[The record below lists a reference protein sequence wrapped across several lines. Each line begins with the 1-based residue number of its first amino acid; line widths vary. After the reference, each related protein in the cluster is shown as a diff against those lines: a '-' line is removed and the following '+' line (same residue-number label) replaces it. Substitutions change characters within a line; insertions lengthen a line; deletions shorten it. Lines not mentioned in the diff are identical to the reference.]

1 MVRKMKFDEVKDRR
15 GTYCTQWDYVKD
27 RFGKDD
33 LLPFTIS
40 DMDLESPK
48 EIVDALIKRIN
59 HRIFG
64 YSRWNHDD
72 FKNSIEGWYNRRF
85 NFQIDKEWIVYSPSV
100 IYAVSKFIEMKSEK
114 GDGVLINTPGYDGF
128 FKVIEDNDRKL
139 LTSSLKKVKNSY
151 EIDFD
156 DFELKCREAKIF
168 LLCSP
173 HNPTGKVWT
182 EEELKRMIEI
192 CKKYNVFIISDE
204 IHMDIIYNGKHQPIL
219 SQAGDYIEN
228 IVLCT
233 SASKTFNI
241 PALCGSYL
249 FITNQKDKDEFLR
262 ILKNR
267 DALSSPSILAVIAT
281 ITAYNECGYWVDE
294 LVKYTESNIKYV
306 KEYLEKNNFKFL
318 EILYEDVFWNIET
331 IFSTEKIKF
340 IDKRYYYYRVNR
352 DDSIMKLTKE
362 IKGKNIEEFKKKQE
376 NSYKVIYENIE
387 KFTTTRKN
395 NLSIGRILY
404 LLLEKERW
412 QVKIDG
418 NIFVKEID
426 ESIRFNFKR
435 LKKEEVEVLLKKF
448 KELLESKETRK
459 INGMSLLDKFYW
471 RNKVITLN
479 LIRKIIKKKL
489 FK

>member
-1 MVRKMKFDEVKDRR
+1 MKFDEVKDRR

-59 HRIFG
+59 HKIFG

-72 FKNSIEGWYNRRF
+72 FKNSIEGWYNKRF
-85 NFQIDKEWIVYSPSV
+85 DFQINKEWIVYSPSV
-100 IYAVSKFIEMKSEK
+100 IYAISKFIEMKSEK

-128 FKVIEDNDRKL
+128 FKVIIDNDRKL
-139 LTSSLKKVKNSY
+139 LTSSLKKVENSY

-156 DFELKCREAKIF
+156 DFELKCKEAKIF

-182 EEELKRMIEI
+182 EKELKKMIEI

-204 IHMDIIYNGKHQPIL
+204 IHMDIIYKGKHHPVL

-249 FITNQKDKDEFLR
+249 FITNQKDRDEFLR

-281 ITAYNECGYWVDE
+281 ITAYNKCEYWVNE
-294 LVKYTESNIKYV
+294 LVKYTENNIKYV
-306 KEYLEKNNFKFL
+306 KKYLEKNIPSLKCEVPQGSYFAW
-318 EILYEDVFWNIET
+318 ID
-331 IFSTEKIKF
+331 FS
-340 IDKRYYYYRVNR
+340 
-352 DDSIMKLTKE
+352 KLG
-362 IKGKNIEEFKKKQE
+362 ISNEEFQKNLIDIGGIAIMPGLTYGEEGRYFIRLNVGCSIKKVEEGLQR
-376 NSYKVIYENIE
+376 IE
-387 KFTTTRKN
+387 KTVKYIENRN
-395 NLSIGRILY
+395 N
-404 LLLEKERW
+404 
-412 QVKIDG
+412 
-418 NIFVKEID
+418 
-426 ESIRFNFKR
+426 
-435 LKKEEVEVLLKKF
+435 
-448 KELLESKETRK
+448 
-459 INGMSLLDKFYW
+459 
-471 RNKVITLN
+471 
-479 LIRKIIKKKL
+479 
-489 FK
+489 

>member
-1 MVRKMKFDEVKDRR
+1 MKFDEVKDRR

-48 EIVDALIKRIN
+48 EIVEALIKRIN
-59 HRIFG
+59 HKIFG

-85 NFQIDKEWIVYSPSV
+85 DFQINKEWIVYSPSV
-100 IYAVSKFIEMKSEK
+100 IYAISKFIEMKSKK
-114 GDGVLINTPGYDGF
+114 GDGILIHTPGYDGF
-128 FKVIEDNDRKL
+128 FKVIVDNDRKL
-139 LTSSLKKVKNSY
+139 LTSPLKKVKESY

-156 DFELKCREAKIF
+156 DFELKCKKAKIF

-173 HNPTGKVWT
+173 HNPTGRVWT
-182 EEELKRMIEI
+182 EKELEKMIKI

-204 IHMDIIYNGKHQPIL
+204 IHMDIIYRGKHHPVL
-219 SQAGDYIEN
+219 SQSGDYIEN

-249 FITNQKDKDEFLR
+249 FVTNQKDRDEFLR

-281 ITAYNECGYWVDE
+281 ITAYNKCEYWVNE

-306 KEYLEKNNFKFL
+306 KEYLEKNIPVLKCEVPQGSYFAW
-318 EILYEDVFWNIET
+318 ID
-331 IFSTEKIKF
+331 FS
-340 IDKRYYYYRVNR
+340 
-352 DDSIMKLTKE
+352 KLG
-362 IKGKNIEEFKKKQE
+362 ISNEEFQ
-376 NSYKVIYENIE
+376 
-387 KFTTTRKN
+387 R
-395 NLSIGRILY
+395 NLIDIGGVAIMPGLTYGEEGRY
-404 LLLEKERW
+404 
-412 QVKIDG
+412 
-418 NIFVKEID
+418 F
-426 ESIRFNFKR
+426 IRFN
-435 LKKEEVEVLLKKF
+435 VGC
-448 KELLESKETRK
+448 S
-459 INGMSLLDKFYW
+459 
-471 RNKVITLN
+471 
-479 LIRKIIKKKL
+479 IKKVEEGLQRIEKAV
-489 FK
+489 KHIENKNI

>member
-1 MVRKMKFDEVKDRR
+1 MKFDEVKDRR

-59 HRIFG
+59 HKIFG

-72 FKNSIEGWYNRRF
+72 FKNSIEGWYNKRF
-85 NFQIDKEWIVYSPSV
+85 DFQINKEWIVYSPSV
-100 IYAVSKFIEMKSEK
+100 IYAISKFIEMKSEK

-128 FKVIEDNDRKL
+128 FKVIIDNDRKL
-139 LTSSLKKVKNSY
+139 LTSSLKKVENSY

-156 DFELKCREAKIF
+156 DFELKCKEAKIF

-182 EEELKRMIEI
+182 EKELKKMIEI

-204 IHMDIIYNGKHQPIL
+204 IHMDIIYKGKHHPVL

-249 FITNQKDKDEFLR
+249 FITNQKDRDEFLR

-281 ITAYNECGYWVDE
+281 ITAYNKCEYWVNE

-306 KEYLEKNNFKFL
+306 KEYLEKNIPSLKCEVPQGSYFAW
-318 EILYEDVFWNIET
+318 ID
-331 IFSTEKIKF
+331 FS
-340 IDKRYYYYRVNR
+340 
-352 DDSIMKLTKE
+352 KLG
-362 IKGKNIEEFKKKQE
+362 ISNEEFQKNLIDIGGIAIMPGLTYGEEGRYFIRLNVGCSIKKVEEGLQR
-376 NSYKVIYENIE
+376 IE
-387 KFTTTRKN
+387 KTVKYIENRN
-395 NLSIGRILY
+395 N
-404 LLLEKERW
+404 
-412 QVKIDG
+412 
-418 NIFVKEID
+418 
-426 ESIRFNFKR
+426 
-435 LKKEEVEVLLKKF
+435 
-448 KELLESKETRK
+448 
-459 INGMSLLDKFYW
+459 
-471 RNKVITLN
+471 
-479 LIRKIIKKKL
+479 
-489 FK
+489 